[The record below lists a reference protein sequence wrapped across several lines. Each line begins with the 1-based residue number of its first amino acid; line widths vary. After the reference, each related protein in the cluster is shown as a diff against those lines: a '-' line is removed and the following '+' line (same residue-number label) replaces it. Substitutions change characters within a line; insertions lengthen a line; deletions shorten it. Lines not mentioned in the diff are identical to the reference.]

1 MEFCNGFL
9 KMSEKNGEADEKTG
23 IAMDKLWLLWYNFH
37 KPEER
42 SNKNNMENKFARF
55 LRNTGPARFFLP
67 MGVMLIV
74 FGILMLVFMGG
85 GEYLETV
92 GRVTAVTEELNVEGE
107 KEYDVSFTYTVDGK
121 EYEGSFDNVGSGYK
135 QGDEIKVFY
144 DAEDPNSISNTKL
157 GGVIAPALIGLG
169 VLALVFGVLKTV
181 KAFQKSKALDQMPKA
196 PTADFEGFKQ
206 APGVRELYCRH
217 DGVTLKPG
225 YILEDGNRR
234 VLFEGKMTKQAV
246 IGARSFEFVNHATG
260 AVTEHEVG
268 HTVTQS
274 WNDELFS
281 ASSWFKF
288 DGKNV
293 WDLLH
298 ERGIRLSTDL
308 RSKFP
313 NLVYNVSKDG
323 AAFARIET
331 SGKYVHED
339 EAAEHK
345 LNVPVGRW
353 YYRVW
358 TNSNDLENL
367 FLTIFAL
374 SETEQMVVE

>member
-1 MEFCNGFL
+1 
-9 KMSEKNGEADEKTG
+9 
-23 IAMDKLWLLWYNFH
+23 MDKLWLLRYHFH

-42 SNKNNMENKFARF
+42 SNENNMENKFARF

-67 MGVMLIV
+67 M
-74 FGILMLVFMGG
+74 
-85 GEYLETV
+85 
-92 GRVTAVTEELNVEGE
+92 
-107 KEYDVSFTYTVDGK
+107 
-121 EYEGSFDNVGSGYK
+121 
-135 QGDEIKVFY
+135 
-144 DAEDPNSISNTKL
+144 
-157 GGVIAPALIGLG
+157 G

-225 YILEDGNRR
+225 YILEDGNCR

-288 DGKNV
+288 DGRNV

-308 RSKFP
+308 RSRFP

-323 AAFARIET
+323 AAFARIES

-339 EAAEHK
+339 EAAEHRI
-345 LNVPVGRW
+345 NVVRARLKSPQRA
-353 YYRVW
+353 R
-358 TNSNDLENL
+358 
-367 FLTIFAL
+367 
-374 SETEQMVVE
+374 

>member
-1 MEFCNGFL
+1 
-9 KMSEKNGEADEKTG
+9 
-23 IAMDKLWLLWYNFH
+23 
-37 KPEER
+37 
-42 SNKNNMENKFARF
+42 MENKFARF
-55 LRNTGPARFFLP
+55 MRNTGPARVLIP
-67 MGVMLIV
+67 MGVILIA
-74 FGILMLVFMGG
+74 FGILMMVFLGG

-92 GRVTAVTEELNVEGE
+92 GRVSSVAEGLNAENQTV
-107 KEYDVSFTYTVDGK
+107 YDVGFSYTVDGR
-121 EYEGSFDNVGSGYK
+121 EYEGSFELSEAYK
-135 QGDEIKVFY
+135 VGDEIKVFY
-144 DAEDPNSISNTKL
+144 STEDPSKSTNTKL

-169 VLALVFGVLKTV
+169 VLALAFGVFKTV
-181 KAFQKSKALDQMPKA
+181 KAFRKSSALDQTAKA
-196 PTADFEGFKQ
+196 WAADFEGFKQ

-288 DGKNV
+288 DGRNV

-308 RSKFP
+308 RSRFP

-323 AAFARIET
+323 AAFARIES

-345 LNVPVGRW
+345 LNIAVGRY

-367 FLTIFAL
+367 FLTLFAI
-374 SETEQMVVE
+374 SETQQVVVE